1 MKKLNM
7 RTVFL
12 SSTIFLFALN
22 IVVIL
27 IFRNNINV
35 SVSSLIATTIFIIL
49 FIRGILAC
57 IEKNEQLLVLS
68 KYYTSKFYRYNQP
81 TQKQLQDF
89 YLKATIYFAVLPFY
103 LPVAAFSTEYA
114 HSAWC
119 LLLAFIPQI
128 TMVGMEV
135 RKMMIERK
143 QRKIKEELLQKEKE
157 EQEKR
162 EELGYWK

>member
-103 LPVAAFSTEYA
+103 LPVAAFSL
-114 HSAWC
+114 SP
-119 LLLAFIPQI
+119 AFSSSRYSVVSSTAARVDQYC
-128 TMVGMEV
+128 
-135 RKMMIERK
+135 RRERT
-143 QRKIKEELLQKEKE
+143 
-157 EQEKR
+157 
-162 EELGYWK
+162 